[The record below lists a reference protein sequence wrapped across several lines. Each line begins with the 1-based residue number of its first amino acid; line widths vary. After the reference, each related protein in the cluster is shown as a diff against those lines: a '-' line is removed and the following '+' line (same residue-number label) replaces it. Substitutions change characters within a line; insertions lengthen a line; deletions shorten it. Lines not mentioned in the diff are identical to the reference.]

1 MEYIY
6 AAMILHSADKDIN
19 EENVKS
25 IIEAAGIEADDARI
39 KALIAALEDVDI
51 DEAMET
57 TAMAAA
63 PAAAAPAAAEAAVE
77 EEEEE
82 EVHSYQYITPSV
94 SASDSGSKIERIIGR
109 RVLPNTKEAEEI
121 MRRSRYAIVS
131 KNERIHSR
139 AFIAITLQNRMML
152 V

>member
-25 IIEAAGIEADDARI
+25 IIEAAGIEADDARV

-51 DEAMET
+51 EEAIAT

-63 PAAAAPAAAEAAVE
+63 PAAATEAAPAAEEEAE

-82 EVHSYQYITPSV
+82 E
-94 SASDSGSKIERIIGR
+94 EE
-109 RVLPNTKEAEEI
+109 EAGEEE
-121 MRRSRYAIVS
+121 A
-131 KNERIHSR
+131 
-139 AFIAITLQNRMML
+139 AAGLGALFG
-152 V
+152 

>member
-6 AAMILHSADKDIN
+6 AAMILHSAEKDIN

-51 DEAMET
+51 EEAMET
-57 TAMAAA
+57 SAMAAA
-63 PAAAAPAAAEAAVE
+63 PVAAAPVAEAAAE

-82 EVHSYQYITPSV
+82 EEEEEQ
-94 SASDSGSKIERIIGR
+94 A
-109 RVLPNTKEAEEI
+109 AEEE
-121 MRRSRYAIVS
+121 A
-131 KNERIHSR
+131 
-139 AFIAITLQNRMML
+139 AAGLGALFG
-152 V
+152 

>member
-1 MEYIY
+1 M
-6 AAMILHSADKDIN
+6 S
-19 EENVKS
+19 
-25 IIEAAGIEADDARI
+25 
-39 KALIAALEDVDI
+39 LESS
-51 DEAMET
+51 
-57 TAMAAA
+57 
-63 PAAAAPAAAEAAVE
+63 E

-94 SASDSGSKIERIIGR
+94 SAPDSGSKIERIIGR

-139 AFIAITLQNRMML
+139 AFIAITLQNQMML

>member
-6 AAMILHSADKDIN
+6 AAMILHSAEKDIN

-63 PAAAAPAAAEAAVE
+63 PAAAPAATEAAVE

-82 EVHSYQYITPSV
+82 EEE
-94 SASDSGSKIERIIGR
+94 ASEE
-109 RVLPNTKEAEEI
+109 EA
-121 MRRSRYAIVS
+121 A
-131 KNERIHSR
+131 
-139 AFIAITLQNRMML
+139 AGLGALFG
-152 V
+152 

>member
-6 AAMILHSADKDIN
+6 AAMILHSAEKDIN

-63 PAAAAPAAAEAAVE
+63 APAAAG
-77 EEEEE
+77 
-82 EVHSYQYITPSV
+82 
-94 SASDSGSKIERIIGR
+94 SAGSIKIEAGAAGKVFKVEAGQGIGQGLFMR
-109 RVLPNTKEAEEI
+109 YYTVDEDIVNTERTGWSGKPNKED
-121 MRRSRYAIVS
+121 
-131 KNERIHSR
+131 
-139 AFIAITLQNRMML
+139 
-152 V
+152 

>member
-63 PAAAAPAAAEAAVE
+63 PAAAAEEKTSFNVVLASAGDQKIKVIKVVRDATGLGLKEAKELVDGAPKTVKE
-77 EEEEE
+77 G
-82 EVHSYQYITPSV
+82 
-94 SASDSGSKIERIIGR
+94 ASKE
-109 RVLPNTKEAEEI
+109 EAEELK
-121 MRRSRYAIVS
+121 AKFAEVGAVVEL
-131 KNERIHSR
+131 K
-139 AFIAITLQNRMML
+139 
-152 V
+152 